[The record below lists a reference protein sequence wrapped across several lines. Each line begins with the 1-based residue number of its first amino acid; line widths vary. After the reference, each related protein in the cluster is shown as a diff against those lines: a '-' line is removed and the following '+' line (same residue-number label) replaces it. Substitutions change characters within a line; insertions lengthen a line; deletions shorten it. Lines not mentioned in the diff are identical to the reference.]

1 MSAVSVEVDSHVATI
16 TLDSPKT
23 RNALNPETSRQ
34 LVAICDDIDG
44 NPDVGAVVVRGANAT
59 FCSGAERGVLDSAG
73 EDPAGDEHFMGI
85 GSVYAAFV
93 RVGNLAV
100 PTVAAVRGAAVGAGV
115 NLLLA
120 TDLRVVA
127 ANARIIAGFATIG
140 LHPGGGHFTLL
151 DRLGGRELAAAVG
164 VFGAEMS
171 GQRAYEL
178 GIAWAVVDDESVDDR
193 AFDLARTAAKDPDLA
208 RRTVLT
214 MRQELGPPGV
224 SWAAALEMER
234 GPQMWSLR
242 RRWQKRAEK
251 EGTPAKAAGPVR
263 RAPADRTRSD
273 EPGGSD

>member
-1 MSAVSVEVDSHVATI
+1 MTETESGENVSAVSVEVDARVATI

-23 RNALNPETSRQ
+23 RNALNPTTSRE
-34 LVAICDDIDG
+34 LVAICDDIDAD
-44 NPDVGAVVVRGANAT
+44 PDIGAVVVRGANST
-59 FCSGAERGVLDSAG
+59 FCSGAERGVLDRAG
-73 EDPAGDEHFMGI
+73 EDPANEEHFAGI
-85 GSVYAAFV
+85 GAVYEAFV

-120 TDLRVVA
+120 TDLRIVA
-127 ANARIIAGFATIG
+127 DNARIIAGFATIG

-164 VFGAEMS
+164 IFGAELS
-171 GQRAYEL
+171 GQRAYDL
-178 GIAWAVVDDESVDDR
+178 GIAWAAVDDDDVDEQ
-193 AFDLARTAAKDPDLA
+193 AFELARTAAKDPALA

-224 SWAAALEMER
+224 SWPAALEMER

-242 RRWQKRAEK
+242 RRWQKRAD
-251 EGTPAKAAGPVR
+251 T
-263 RAPADRTRSD
+263 SQ
-273 EPGGSD
+273 

>member
-1 MSAVSVEVDSHVATI
+1 MSAVSVEVDQHVATI

-23 RNALNPETSRQ
+23 RNALNPITSWH
-34 LVAICDDIDG
+34 LVEICDGIDKD
-44 NPDVGAVVVRGANAT
+44 PDVGAVVVRGANST
-59 FCSGAERGVLDSAG
+59 FCSGAERGVLDRAG
-73 EDPAGDEHFMGI
+73 EDPAGAEHFAGI
-85 GSVYAAFV
+85 GAVYEAFV

-127 ANARIIAGFATIG
+127 ADARIIAGFATIG

-151 DRLGGRELAAAVG
+151 DRLGGREVAAAVG

-171 GQRAYEL
+171 GQRAYDL
-178 GIAWAVVDDESVDDR
+178 GLAWAAVEDETVDER
-193 AFDLARTAAKDPDLA
+193 AFELARTAAKDPQLA

-224 SWAAALEMER
+224 SWGAAVEMER

-242 RRWQKRAEK
+242 RRWQKR
-251 EGTPAKAAGPVR
+251 T
-263 RAPADRTRSD
+263 DT
-273 EPGGSD
+273 GG